1 MVGSGPQAHAS
12 SRSRRPSLRVRC
24 LRTRTALCASVA
36 ISIVL
41 GGCASTGSTS
51 AGTVVPSS
59 STTAQ
64 TGPGGSRLTYA
75 ALGASETYGIG
86 ANPITNG
93 YAYRLRDDLH
103 LSGDAYADVA
113 IPGATLADAFQTE
126 LTNALA
132 IRPSLCTVF
141 FGVND
146 VRGRI
151 PLAQFKSD
159 LTDLVTTLIRAHA
172 QVMIIG
178 LPQLA
183 DLPAL
188 RSASSA
194 DLATLTEQ
202 WNTAIQA
209 VASATGAHYLSLEP
223 FSSELIA
230 HPEEIAG
237 DGLHPSNAGHA
248 RLADVIFAALQS
260 NGLVPR

>member
-59 STTAQ
+59 STT
-64 TGPGGSRLTYA
+64 
-75 ALGASETYGIG
+75 LGASETYGIG

-113 IPGATLADAFQTE
+113 IPGATLSDAFQTE

-209 VASATGAHYLSLEP
+209 VASATGAQYLSLEP